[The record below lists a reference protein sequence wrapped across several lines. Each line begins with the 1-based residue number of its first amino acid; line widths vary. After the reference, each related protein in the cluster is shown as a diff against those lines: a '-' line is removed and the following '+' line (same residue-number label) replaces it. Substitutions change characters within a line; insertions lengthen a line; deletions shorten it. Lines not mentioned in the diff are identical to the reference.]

1 MISVAKTGRPSSFEP
16 NLAATICER
25 LAMDESL
32 ASICRD
38 EGMPSVTSVY
48 RWRDANEQFRA
59 DYARA
64 RTDQGH
70 TVADNV
76 GDIRRGILDG
86 TIDPVAGKAAADL
99 AKWEASRR
107 AARDYGDKIDVTS
120 GGEKI
125 EVDDTTRATRLAA
138 IFADLEKRNAAD

>member
-1 MISVAKTGRPSSFEP
+1 MAKPGRPSSFDP
-16 NLAATICER
+16 KVAAQICER

-38 EGMPSVTSVY
+38 DGMPTVTTVY
-48 RWRDANEQFRA
+48 RWRAAHEQFGQ

-70 TVADNV
+70 TVADFI
-76 GDIRRGILDG
+76 GEIRRKIVDG
-86 TIDPVAGKAAADL
+86 EIDWQTGKAAADL

-107 AARDYGDKIDVTS
+107 AARDYGDKLDLTS
-120 GGEKI
+120 DGKSI
-125 EVDDTTRATRLAA
+125 SLAA
-138 IFADLEKRNAAD
+138 ELDAARRRAAEGTGED